1 PAPLRR
7 LRSDQPALVR
17 RWTETVAGHTAAT
30 AGRGDRVPRPAGVG
44 TTAAPRL
51 VTARS
56 PASEAVEAAPSG
68 GFQPADRHP
77 DGSPGSLPLPRVAEA
92 TGPTTMAVAVH
103 GRDPVGAPGTR
114 RALPDVADIARSDG
128 SRRSGAIPGPA
139 PRRPSDGSVSP
150 AAAVRRSTQPAPVST
165 WTSAAPTALLTAH
178 TVASW
183 SHP

>member
-1 PAPLRR
+1 
-7 LRSDQPALVR
+7 
-17 RWTETVAGHTAAT
+17 
-30 AGRGDRVPRPAGVG
+30 
-44 TTAAPRL
+44 TAAPRL

-77 DGSPGSLPLPRVAEA
+77 DGSPGSLPVRAGIAPNV
-92 TGPTTMAVAVH
+92 
-103 GRDPVGAPGTR
+103 GRHVGAARARTEASAGTVEAAQPGR
-114 RALPDVADIARSDG
+114 PSL
-128 SRRSGAIPGPA
+128 SGAIPGPA

-150 AAAVRRSTQPAPVST
+150 AATVRRSTQPAPVST

-183 SHP
+183 SHPRGAPGPGVPSGSGGNSPPGAPPAPVWRRPGPRPADSAGTVVHQPT